1 MISKSKYLYIITS
14 VFIIT
19 SCGGGGGG
27 GGGSV
32 PQLIAAVISSFT
44 SSSPSVEV
52 GSTVDLSWSASN
64 ASSCS
69 ASWTNQTSTSGTE
82 TVTVSSSGNNT
93 FSITCSGEG
102 GNDSKSII
110 IEGYRNINGISVDGY
125 MSGAS
130 IFIDENQNYILDSN
144 ESETSSSVD
153 GSFTIKFNNGLLV
166 SLGGQDAD
174 TQTQLDGLL
183 LLRDIDGYSDE
194 SYIISPI
201 TSVSHFMPSS
211 NVNDVLGID
220 NSIDIFTTDP
230 VENLNKDAAHNLL
243 YEKGNQL
250 TVLAYS
256 LQNISND
263 LNSSSD
269 STIDYF
275 KAISEEM
282 VLLFADTSQAVNIEK
297 SLFVENVLDNLIL
310 SKSLPIDESNK
321 TNAVKALS
329 AVLPVI
335 GVKANNDLTSSVIRF
350 STNKFQND
358 FLKIVNGTADQQ
370 LITAYS
376 TDILNY
382 IAEDQNVNIE
392 DIQPVIIALSDEISL
407 DEDASIS
414 FSPLLNDELT
424 PGSPY
429 TLSVSSASNGT
440 TSISE
445 ASPDQITYVPN
456 QHYNG
461 QDSFSYTITQGN
473 LSSSADISVSILS
486 INDAPLINLATS
498 INYSENDT
506 EAINTSIVDVDGDEL
521 EITLSGDD
529 ANFFNLSNN
538 LLTFISPP
546 DFETKSS
553 YSITIT
559 VSDGVLT
566 DEKIITINIIDINEQ
581 LGYKVPTSIDVIET
595 KE

>member
-14 VFIIT
+14 VFIVT

-52 GSTVDLSWSASN
+52 GSTVDLSWSATN

-102 GNDSKSII
+102 GNDSKSIMV
-110 IEGYRNINGISVDGY
+110 EGYRNINGISVDGY

-183 LLRDIDGYSDE
+183 LFRDIDGFSDE
-194 SYIISPI
+194 SYLISPI
-201 TSVSHFMPSS
+201 TSVSHFMPSN

-220 NSIDIFTTDP
+220 NSIDIFSTDP
-230 VENLNKDAAHNLL
+230 VANLNKDAAHNLL

-269 STIDYF
+269 STVDYF

-282 VLLFADTSQAVNIEK
+282 VLLFTDTSQAVNIEK

-310 SKSLPIDESNK
+310 SKSLSIDESSK
-321 TNAVKALS
+321 INAVKALS
-329 AVLPVI
+329 AVLPII

-382 IAEDQNVNIE
+382 IAEDQNVDIE

-407 DEDASIS
+407 NEDNSIS

-445 ASPDQITYVPN
+445 SSPDQITYTPN
-456 QHYNG
+456 QNFNG

-473 LSSSADISVSILS
+473 LSSSADISVSILA

-521 EITLSGDD
+521 DITLSGDD
-529 ANFFNLSNN
+529 ADFFSFSNN

>member
-14 VFIIT
+14 VFIVT

-52 GSTVDLSWSASN
+52 GSTVDLSWSATN

-102 GNDSKSII
+102 GNDSKSIMV
-110 IEGYRNINGISVDGY
+110 EGYRNINGISVDGY

-183 LLRDIDGYSDE
+183 LLRDIDGFSDE
-194 SYIISPI
+194 SYLISPI
-201 TSVSHFMPSS
+201 TSVSHFMPSN

-220 NSIDIFTTDP
+220 NSIDIFSTDP
-230 VENLNKDAAHNLL
+230 VANLNKDAAHNLL

-269 STIDYF
+269 STVDYF

-282 VLLFADTSQAVNIEK
+282 VLLFTDTSQAVNIEK

-310 SKSLPIDESNK
+310 SKSLSIDESSK
-321 TNAVKALS
+321 INAVKALS
-329 AVLPVI
+329 AVLPII

-382 IAEDQNVNIE
+382 IAEDQNVDIE

-407 DEDASIS
+407 NEDNSIS

-445 ASPDQITYVPN
+445 SSPDQITYTPN
-456 QHYNG
+456 QNFNG

-473 LSSSADISVSILS
+473 LSSSADISVSILA

-521 EITLSGDD
+521 DITLSGDD
-529 ANFFNLSNN
+529 ADFFSFSNN

>member
-14 VFIIT
+14 VFIVT

-44 SSSPSVEV
+44 SSSTSVEV
-52 GSTVDLSWSASN
+52 GSTVDLSWSATN

-102 GNDSKSII
+102 GNDSKSIMV
-110 IEGYRNINGISVDGY
+110 EGYRNINGISVDGY

-201 TSVSHFMPSS
+201 TSVSHFMPSN

-220 NSIDIFTTDP
+220 NSIDIFSTDP
-230 VENLNKDAAHNLL
+230 VKNLNKDAAHNIL

-269 STIDYF
+269 STVDYF

-282 VLLFADTSQAVNIEK
+282 VLLFSDTSQAVNIEK

-310 SKSLPIDESNK
+310 SKSLSIDESSK

-382 IAEDQNVNIE
+382 IAEDQNVDIE
-392 DIQPVIIALSDEISL
+392 DIQPVIIAFSDEISL
-407 DEDASIS
+407 DEDGSIS

-445 ASPDQITYVPN
+445 SSPDQITYVPN
-456 QHYNG
+456 QNFNG

-529 ANFFNLSNN
+529 ADFFNLSNN

-553 YSITIT
+553 YSITIA

-566 DEKIITINIIDINEQ
+566 DEKTITINIIDINEQ

>member
-52 GSTVDLSWSASN
+52 GSTVDLSWSATN

-102 GNDSKSII
+102 GNDSKSIMV
-110 IEGYRNINGISVDGY
+110 EGYRNINGISVDGY

-183 LLRDIDGYSDE
+183 LLRDIDGFSDE
-194 SYIISPI
+194 SYLISPI
-201 TSVSHFMPSS
+201 TSVSHFMPSN

-220 NSIDIFTTDP
+220 NSIDIFSTDP
-230 VENLNKDAAHNLL
+230 VANLNKDAAHNLL

-269 STIDYF
+269 STVDYF

-282 VLLFADTSQAVNIEK
+282 VLLFTDTSQAVNIEK

-310 SKSLPIDESNK
+310 SKSLSIDESSK
-321 TNAVKALS
+321 INAVKALS
-329 AVLPVI
+329 AVLPII

-382 IAEDQNVNIE
+382 IAEDQNVDIE

-407 DEDASIS
+407 NEDNSIS

-445 ASPDQITYVPN
+445 SSPDQITYTPN
-456 QHYNG
+456 QNFNG

-473 LSSSADISVSILS
+473 LSSSADISVSILA

-521 EITLSGDD
+521 DITLSGDD
-529 ANFFNLSNN
+529 ADFFSFSNN

-566 DEKIITINIIDINEQ
+566 DEKIITINIR
-581 LGYKVPTSIDVIET
+581 VISGSNYLYT
-595 KE
+595 KPKF

>member
-52 GSTVDLSWSASN
+52 GSTVDLSWSATN

-102 GNDSKSII
+102 GNDSKSIMV
-110 IEGYRNINGISVDGY
+110 EGYRNINGISVDGY

-183 LLRDIDGYSDE
+183 LLRDIDGFSDE
-194 SYIISPI
+194 SYLISPI
-201 TSVSHFMPSS
+201 TSVSHFMPSN

-220 NSIDIFTTDP
+220 NSIDIFSTDP
-230 VENLNKDAAHNLL
+230 VANLNKDAAHNLL

-269 STIDYF
+269 STVDYF

-282 VLLFADTSQAVNIEK
+282 VLLFTDTSQAVNIEK

-310 SKSLPIDESNK
+310 SKSLSIDESSK
-321 TNAVKALS
+321 INAVKALS
-329 AVLPVI
+329 AVLPII

-382 IAEDQNVNIE
+382 IAEDQNVDIE

-407 DEDASIS
+407 NEDNSIS

-445 ASPDQITYVPN
+445 SSPDQITYTPN
-456 QHYNG
+456 QNFNG

-473 LSSSADISVSILS
+473 LSSSADISVSILA

-521 EITLSGDD
+521 DITLSGDD
-529 ANFFNLSNN
+529 ADFFSFSNN

-553 YSITIT
+553 YSITIA

-566 DEKIITINIIDINEQ
+566 DEKTITINIIDINEQ

>member
-52 GSTVDLSWSASN
+52 GSTVDLSWSATN

-102 GNDSKSII
+102 GNDSKSIMV
-110 IEGYRNINGISVDGY
+110 EGYRNINGISVDGY

-183 LLRDIDGYSDE
+183 LLRDIDGFSDE
-194 SYIISPI
+194 SYLISPI
-201 TSVSHFMPSS
+201 TSVSHFMPSN

-220 NSIDIFTTDP
+220 NSIDIFSTDP
-230 VENLNKDAAHNLL
+230 VANLNKDAAHNLL

-269 STIDYF
+269 STVDYF

-282 VLLFADTSQAVNIEK
+282 VLLFTDTSQAVNIEK

-310 SKSLPIDESNK
+310 SKSLSIDESSK
-321 TNAVKALS
+321 INAVKALS
-329 AVLPVI
+329 AVLPII

-382 IAEDQNVNIE
+382 VAEDQNVDIE

-407 DEDASIS
+407 NEDNSIS

-445 ASPDQITYVPN
+445 SSPDQITYTPN
-456 QHYNG
+456 QNFNG

-473 LSSSADISVSILS
+473 LSSSADISVSILA

-521 EITLSGDD
+521 DITLSGDD
-529 ANFFNLSNN
+529 ADFFSFSNN

>member
-52 GSTVDLSWSASN
+52 GSTVDLSWSATN

-102 GNDSKSII
+102 GNDSKSIMV
-110 IEGYRNINGISVDGY
+110 EGYRNINGISVDGY

-183 LLRDIDGYSDE
+183 LLRDIDGFSDE
-194 SYIISPI
+194 SYLISPI
-201 TSVSHFMPSS
+201 TSVSHFMPSN

-220 NSIDIFTTDP
+220 NSIDIFSTDP
-230 VENLNKDAAHNLL
+230 VANLNKDAAHNLL

-269 STIDYF
+269 STVDYF

-282 VLLFADTSQAVNIEK
+282 VLLFTDTSQAVNIEK

-310 SKSLPIDESNK
+310 SKSLSIDESSK
-321 TNAVKALS
+321 INAVKALS
-329 AVLPVI
+329 AVLPII

-382 IAEDQNVNIE
+382 IAEDQNVDIE

-407 DEDASIS
+407 NEDNSIS

-445 ASPDQITYVPN
+445 SSPDQITYTPN
-456 QHYNG
+456 QNFNG

-473 LSSSADISVSILS
+473 LSSSADISVSILA

-521 EITLSGDD
+521 DITLSGDD
-529 ANFFNLSNN
+529 ADFFSFSNN

>member
-14 VFIIT
+14 VFIVT

-52 GSTVDLSWSASN
+52 GSTVDLSWTATN

-102 GNDSKSII
+102 GNDSKSIMV
-110 IEGYRNINGISVDGY
+110 EGYRNINGISVDGY

-183 LLRDIDGYSDE
+183 LFRDIDGFSDE
-194 SYIISPI
+194 SYLISPI
-201 TSVSHFMPSS
+201 TSVSHFMPSN

-220 NSIDIFTTDP
+220 NSIDIFSTDP
-230 VENLNKDAAHNLL
+230 VANLNKDAAHNLL

-269 STIDYF
+269 STVDYF

-282 VLLFADTSQAVNIEK
+282 VLLFTDTSQAVNIEK

-310 SKSLPIDESNK
+310 SKSLSIDESSK
-321 TNAVKALS
+321 INAVKALS
-329 AVLPVI
+329 AVLPII

-382 IAEDQNVNIE
+382 IAEDQNVDIE

-407 DEDASIS
+407 NEDNSIS

-445 ASPDQITYVPN
+445 SSPDQITYTPN
-456 QHYNG
+456 QNFNG

-473 LSSSADISVSILS
+473 LSSSADISVSILA

-521 EITLSGDD
+521 DITLSGDD
-529 ANFFNLSNN
+529 ADFFSFSNN

>member
-14 VFIIT
+14 VFIVT

-52 GSTVDLSWSASN
+52 GSTVDLSWTATN

-102 GNDSKSII
+102 GNDSKSIMV
-110 IEGYRNINGISVDGY
+110 EGYRNINGISVDGY

-183 LLRDIDGYSDE
+183 LLRDIDGFSDE
-194 SYIISPI
+194 SYLISPI
-201 TSVSHFMPSS
+201 TSVSHFMPSN

-220 NSIDIFTTDP
+220 NSIDIFSTDP
-230 VENLNKDAAHNLL
+230 VANLNKDAAHNLL

-269 STIDYF
+269 STVDYF

-282 VLLFADTSQAVNIEK
+282 VLLFTDTSQAVNIEK

-310 SKSLPIDESNK
+310 SKSLSIDESSK
-321 TNAVKALS
+321 INAVKALS
-329 AVLPVI
+329 AVLPII

-382 IAEDQNVNIE
+382 VAEDQNVDIE

-407 DEDASIS
+407 NEDNSIS

-445 ASPDQITYVPN
+445 SSPDQITYTPN
-456 QHYNG
+456 QNFNG

-473 LSSSADISVSILS
+473 LSSSADISVSILA

-521 EITLSGDD
+521 DITLSGDD
-529 ANFFNLSNN
+529 ADFFSFSNN

>member
-546 DFETKSS
+546 DFETKNS

>member
-27 GGGSV
+27 GGGSA

-52 GSTVDLSWSASN
+52 GSTVDLSWSATN

-102 GNDSKSII
+102 GNDSKSIMV
-110 IEGYRNINGISVDGY
+110 EGYRNINGISVDGY

-130 IFIDENQNYILDSN
+130 IFIDENQNYILDAN

-183 LLRDIDGYSDE
+183 LLRDIDGFSDE
-194 SYIISPI
+194 SYLISPI

-211 NVNDVLGID
+211 NINDVLGID
-220 NSIDIFTTDP
+220 NSIDIFSTDP
-230 VENLNKDAAHNLL
+230 VANLNKDAAHNLL

-269 STIDYF
+269 STVDYF

-282 VLLFADTSQAVNIEK
+282 VLLFTDTSQAVNIEK
-297 SLFVENVLDNLIL
+297 SLFVENVIDNLIL
-310 SKSLPIDESNK
+310 SKSLSIDESSK

-382 IAEDQNVNIE
+382 IAEDQNVDIE

-407 DEDASIS
+407 DEDGSIS

-445 ASPDQITYVPN
+445 SSPDQITYIPN
-456 QHYNG
+456 QNFNG

-529 ANFFNLSNN
+529 ADFFNLSNN
-538 LLTFISPP
+538 LLTFTSPP

-566 DEKIITINIIDINEQ
+566 DEKTITINIIDINEQ

>member
-52 GSTVDLSWSASN
+52 GSTVDLSWTATN

-102 GNDSKSII
+102 GNDSKSIMV
-110 IEGYRNINGISVDGY
+110 EGYRNINGISVDGY

-183 LLRDIDGYSDE
+183 LLRDIDGFSDE
-194 SYIISPI
+194 SYLISPI
-201 TSVSHFMPSS
+201 TSVSHFMPSN

-220 NSIDIFTTDP
+220 NSIDIFSTDP
-230 VENLNKDAAHNLL
+230 VANLNKDAAHNLL

-269 STIDYF
+269 STVDYF

-282 VLLFADTSQAVNIEK
+282 VLLFTDTSQAVNIEK

-310 SKSLPIDESNK
+310 SKSLSIDESSK
-321 TNAVKALS
+321 INAVKALS
-329 AVLPVI
+329 AVLPII

-382 IAEDQNVNIE
+382 IAEDQNVDIE

-407 DEDASIS
+407 NEDNSIS

-445 ASPDQITYVPN
+445 SSPDQITYTPN
-456 QHYNG
+456 QNFNG

-473 LSSSADISVSILS
+473 LSSSADISVSILA

-521 EITLSGDD
+521 DITLSGDD
-529 ANFFNLSNN
+529 ADFFSFSNN

>member
-14 VFIIT
+14 VFIVT

-52 GSTVDLSWSASN
+52 GSTVDLSWSATN

-102 GNDSKSII
+102 GNDSKSIMV
-110 IEGYRNINGISVDGY
+110 EGYRNINGISVDGY

-183 LLRDIDGYSDE
+183 LLRDIDGFSDE
-194 SYIISPI
+194 SYLISPI
-201 TSVSHFMPSS
+201 TSVSHFMPSN

-220 NSIDIFTTDP
+220 NSIDIFSTDP
-230 VENLNKDAAHNLL
+230 VANLNKDAAHNLL

-269 STIDYF
+269 STVDYF

-282 VLLFADTSQAVNIEK
+282 VLLFTDTSQAVNIEK

-310 SKSLPIDESNK
+310 SKSLSIDESSK
-321 TNAVKALS
+321 INAVKALS
-329 AVLPVI
+329 AVLPII

-382 IAEDQNVNIE
+382 VAEDQNVDIE

-407 DEDASIS
+407 NEDNSIS

-445 ASPDQITYVPN
+445 SSPDQITYTPN
-456 QHYNG
+456 QNFNG

-473 LSSSADISVSILS
+473 LSSSADISVSILA

-521 EITLSGDD
+521 DITLSGDD
-529 ANFFNLSNN
+529 ADFFSFSNN

>member
-14 VFIIT
+14 VFIVT

-52 GSTVDLSWSASN
+52 GSTVDLSWSATN

-69 ASWTNQTSTSGTE
+69 ASWTNQTSISGTE

-102 GNDSKSII
+102 GNDSKSIMV
-110 IEGYRNINGISVDGY
+110 EGYRNINGISVDGY

-183 LLRDIDGYSDE
+183 LLRDIDGFSDE
-194 SYIISPI
+194 SYLISPI
-201 TSVSHFMPSS
+201 TSVSHFMPSN

-220 NSIDIFTTDP
+220 NSIDIFSTDP
-230 VENLNKDAAHNLL
+230 VANLNKDAAHNLL

-269 STIDYF
+269 STVDYF

-282 VLLFADTSQAVNIEK
+282 VLLFTDTSQAVNIEK

-310 SKSLPIDESNK
+310 SKSLSIDESSK
-321 TNAVKALS
+321 INAVKALS
-329 AVLPVI
+329 AVLPII

-382 IAEDQNVNIE
+382 VAEDQNVDIE

-407 DEDASIS
+407 NEDNSIS

-445 ASPDQITYVPN
+445 SSPDQITYTPN
-456 QHYNG
+456 QNFNG

-473 LSSSADISVSILS
+473 LSSSADISVSILA

-521 EITLSGDD
+521 DITLSGDD
-529 ANFFNLSNN
+529 ADFFSFSNN

>member
-14 VFIIT
+14 VFIVT

-44 SSSPSVEV
+44 SSSTSVEV
-52 GSTVDLSWSASN
+52 GSTVDLSWSATN

-69 ASWTNQTSTSGTE
+69 ASWTNQTSISGTE

-110 IEGYRNINGISVDGY
+110 VEGYRNINGISVDGY

-201 TSVSHFMPSS
+201 TSVSHFMPSN

-220 NSIDIFTTDP
+220 NSIDIFSTDP
-230 VENLNKDAAHNLL
+230 VENLNKDAAHNIL

-269 STIDYF
+269 STVDYF

-282 VLLFADTSQAVNIEK
+282 VLLFSDTSQAVNIEK

-310 SKSLPIDESNK
+310 SKSLSIDESSK

-376 TDILNY
+376 NDILNY
-382 IAEDQNVNIE
+382 IAEDQNVDIE
-392 DIQPVIIALSDEISL
+392 DIQPVIIAFSDEISL
-407 DEDASIS
+407 DEDGSIS

-445 ASPDQITYVPN
+445 SSPDQITYVPN
-456 QHYNG
+456 QNFNG

-529 ANFFNLSNN
+529 ADFFNLSNN

-553 YSITIT
+553 YSITIA

-566 DEKIITINIIDINEQ
+566 DEKTIIINIIDINEQ

>member
-14 VFIIT
+14 VFIVT

-52 GSTVDLSWSASN
+52 GSTVDLSWTATN

-102 GNDSKSII
+102 GNDSKSIMV
-110 IEGYRNINGISVDGY
+110 EGYRNINGISVDGY

-183 LLRDIDGYSDE
+183 LLRDIDGFSDE
-194 SYIISPI
+194 SYLISPI
-201 TSVSHFMPSS
+201 TSVSHFMPSN

-220 NSIDIFTTDP
+220 NSIDIFSTDP
-230 VENLNKDAAHNLL
+230 VANLNKDAAHNLL

-269 STIDYF
+269 STVDYF

-310 SKSLPIDESNK
+310 SKSLPIDESSK
-321 TNAVKALS
+321 INAVKALS
-329 AVLPVI
+329 AVLPII

-382 IAEDQNVNIE
+382 IAEDQNVDIE

-407 DEDASIS
+407 NEDNSIS

-445 ASPDQITYVPN
+445 SSPDQITYTPN
-456 QHYNG
+456 QNFNG

>member
-14 VFIIT
+14 VFIVT

-52 GSTVDLSWSASN
+52 GSTVDLSWTATN

-102 GNDSKSII
+102 GNDSKSIMV
-110 IEGYRNINGISVDGY
+110 EGYRNINGISVDGY

-183 LLRDIDGYSDE
+183 LLRDIDGFSDE
-194 SYIISPI
+194 SYLISPI
-201 TSVSHFMPSS
+201 TSVSHFMPSN

-220 NSIDIFTTDP
+220 NSIDIFSTDP
-230 VENLNKDAAHNLL
+230 VANLNKDAAHNLL

-269 STIDYF
+269 STVDYF

-282 VLLFADTSQAVNIEK
+282 VLLFTDTSQAVNIEK

-310 SKSLPIDESNK
+310 SKSLSIDESSK
-321 TNAVKALS
+321 INAVKALS
-329 AVLPVI
+329 AVLPII

-382 IAEDQNVNIE
+382 IAEDQNVDIE

-407 DEDASIS
+407 NEDNSIS

-445 ASPDQITYVPN
+445 SSPDQITYTPN
-456 QHYNG
+456 QNFNG

-521 EITLSGDD
+521 DITLSGDD
-529 ANFFNLSNN
+529 ADFFSFSNN

>member
-14 VFIIT
+14 VFIVT

-44 SSSPSVEV
+44 SSSTSVEV
-52 GSTVDLSWSASN
+52 GSTVDLSWSATN

-69 ASWTNQTSTSGTE
+69 ASWTNQTSISGTE

-102 GNDSKSII
+102 GNDSKSIMV
-110 IEGYRNINGISVDGY
+110 EGYRNINGISVDGY

-201 TSVSHFMPSS
+201 TSVSHFMPSN

-220 NSIDIFTTDP
+220 NSIDIFSTDP
-230 VENLNKDAAHNLL
+230 VENLNKDAAHNIL

-269 STIDYF
+269 STVDYF

-282 VLLFADTSQAVNIEK
+282 VLLFSDTSQAVNIEK

-310 SKSLPIDESNK
+310 SKSLSIDESSK

-382 IAEDQNVNIE
+382 IAEDQNVDIE
-392 DIQPVIIALSDEISL
+392 DIQPAIIAFSDEISL
-407 DEDASIS
+407 DEDGSIS

-445 ASPDQITYVPN
+445 SSPDQITYVPN
-456 QHYNG
+456 QNFNG

-529 ANFFNLSNN
+529 ADFFNLSNN

-553 YSITIT
+553 YSITIA

-566 DEKIITINIIDINEQ
+566 DEKTITINIIDINEQ

>member
-14 VFIIT
+14 VFIVT

-52 GSTVDLSWSASN
+52 GSTVDLSWTATN

-102 GNDSKSII
+102 GNDSKSIMV
-110 IEGYRNINGISVDGY
+110 EGYRNINGISVDGY

-183 LLRDIDGYSDE
+183 LLRDIDGFSDE
-194 SYIISPI
+194 SYLISPI
-201 TSVSHFMPSS
+201 TSVSHFMPSN

-220 NSIDIFTTDP
+220 NSIDIFSTDP
-230 VENLNKDAAHNLL
+230 VANLNKDAAHNLL

-269 STIDYF
+269 STVDYF

-282 VLLFADTSQAVNIEK
+282 VLLFTDTSQAVNIEK

-310 SKSLPIDESNK
+310 SKSLSIDESSK
-321 TNAVKALS
+321 INAVKALS
-329 AVLPVI
+329 AVLPII

-382 IAEDQNVNIE
+382 IAEDQNVDIE

-407 DEDASIS
+407 NEDNSIS

-445 ASPDQITYVPN
+445 SSPDQITYTPN
-456 QHYNG
+456 QNFNG

-473 LSSSADISVSILS
+473 LSSSADISVSILA

-521 EITLSGDD
+521 DITLSGDD
-529 ANFFNLSNN
+529 ADFFSFSNN